1 MICYQPT
8 SKIKMN
14 SEQMMRN
21 RLMERVLER
30 NEHEPSSSRALQEV
44 RASMQ
49 RMQAAAEAA
58 QAAKD
63 AKAAEERA
71 ASDRAFERLQKKVAL
86 KQSAHA
92 TLSLAKAAKTPEVM
106 RAEAEKAI
114 SMYEEYKKYYI
125 YRQPDIDAQVNRA
138 GQIAALAQRELDK
151 PLIQRWIEEHWE
163 LIITG

>member
-1 MICYQPT
+1 
-8 SKIKMN
+8 MN

-44 RASMQ
+44 RAAMQ

-58 QAAKD
+58 QAAEV

-71 ASDRAFERLQKKVAL
+71 ASDRAWERLKKKVAL
-86 KQSAHA
+86 KQAAHD
-92 TLSLAKAAKTPEVM
+92 TLSLAKAAKTPEAM

-114 SMYEEYKKYYI
+114 ALYKEYYTKCYS
-125 YRQPDIDAQVNRA
+125 RQPDIDAKIKCA

-151 PLIQRWIEEHWE
+151 PLIQRWFEENWE

>member
-1 MICYQPT
+1 
-8 SKIKMN
+8 MN

-30 NEHEPSSSRALQEV
+30 NEHEPCSSRALQEV

-63 AKAAEERA
+63 AKDAEERA
-71 ASDRAFERLQKKVAL
+71 ASDRAFERLQKVVAL

-106 RAEAEKAI
+106 RTEAEKAMALYKEYYKYSI
-114 SMYEEYKKYYI
+114 S
-125 YRQPDIDAQVNRA
+125 RQPDIDASIKRA

-151 PLIQRWIEEHWE
+151 PLFQRWIEEHWE